1 MAKSNGNPIFFI
13 YPLETFSAPSLLPPL
28 KWLLEGLYSCV
39 PGKRPLFQAS
49 SPISFLLSLGLHQYL
64 FEKGWREVFLFFF
77 WTPCMFENS
86 LVLFSCLIKF
96 SWTQNSRLK
105 ISPSPI
111 SAVPWRQLLHCF
123 QASDIAVETSGAVLL
138 PDLRMGLLC
147 LLSGRCE
154 SSLCPQYLGVSLW
167 DASLCGS
174 PRPYFAGHSEGLFYL
189 EADLQYWEIFKI
201 PFSIILSIF
210 FSS

>member
-1 MAKSNGNPIFFI
+1 MVILYFLSTPQIPSVHPPSCPPWNGCGRVCTAVCLGNA
-13 YPLETFSAPSLLPPL
+13 LSSR
-28 KWLLEGLYSCV
+28 SH
-39 PGKRPLFQAS
+39 PLFHF
-49 SPISFLLSLGLHQYL
+49 SFLLVCISTSLRKGA
-64 FEKGWREVFLFFF
+64 EKFFLFVCLFL
-77 WTPCMFENS
+77 TPCMFENS

-105 ISPSPI
+105 ISTSPI

-138 PDLRMGLLC
+138 PDLWMGLLC

-154 SSLCPQYLGVSLW
+154 SSLYPQYLGVSLW

-174 PRPYFAGHSEGLFYL
+174 PRPHSSGHSEGLFYL

-201 PFSIILSIF
+201 LFSIMFSIF